1 MSTRA
6 KSSVLMGGTE
16 SASAPVSA
24 GAARQFLD
32 LPHRWPYRCARVGRR
47 TPPNYRG
54 RHDPDRRRRVPD
66 QVTSRRPDAVVGGG
80 PAAGAAARTLASAGR
95 HVVLLTAE
103 DRAPYDRT
111 VLSKDVLLRPG
122 ADVPEVWP
130 AGAPWRERIEV
141 RTGAQVVSLDPGAR
155 RLVTAA
161 GDEVVFESVI
171 LAPGAEPRRLAVPG
185 ADGAGVHYLR
195 DTTDAAALCVA
206 LEDARRLVVVGGG
219 VIGLEVAAA
228 AATRG
233 VEVVVLEAAPRV
245 LSRGAP
251 PAVSRWL
258 QTLHESHGVVV
269 RTSTGPTAVLRSE
282 RGAVTG
288 VRLADGTVM
297 PADVVVVGVGIVPRD
312 ELARAAGLAVDDG
325 ILIDPSGRTSHP
337 SVFAAGDA
345 VRTRHPGETPG
356 TRLESFTA
364 AGRQGEVAAHT
375 ALGEDDAFTDVP
387 WWWSDQYDA
396 TVQAIGAAP
405 AGAREEML
413 EAQGGLI
420 VLSLVGDRLV
430 AACGATHGPGI
441 ARAVRAAGPVIAA
454 KARLD
459 LDAVHAAAGD
469 LAGLAALLRATG
481 RPH

>member
-1 MSTRA
+1 M
-6 KSSVLMGGTE
+6 
-16 SASAPVSA
+16 
-24 GAARQFLD
+24 
-32 LPHRWPYRCARVGRR
+32 
-47 TPPNYRG
+47 
-54 RHDPDRRRRVPD
+54 
-66 QVTSRRPDAVVGGG
+66 VGGG
-80 PAAGAAARTLASAGR
+80 PAAAAAARALASAGR

-103 DRAPYDRT
+103 ERAPYDRT

-161 GDEVVFESVI
+161 GEEVVFESVI
-171 LAPGAEPRRLAVPG
+171 LATGAEPRRLAVPG
-185 ADGAGVHYLR
+185 AVGAGVYYLR
-195 DTTDAAALCVA
+195 DATDAAALCAA
-206 LEDARRLVVVGGG
+206 LDDVRRLVVVGGG

-233 VEVVVLEAAPRV
+233 VEVLVLEAAPRV

-251 PAVSRWL
+251 TAVSRWI
-258 QTLHESHGVVV
+258 QTLHESHGVMV
-269 RTSTGPTAVLRSE
+269 RTSTGPAAVLRSE

-288 VRLADGTVM
+288 VRLADGTVA
-297 PADVVVVGVGIVPRD
+297 PADAVVVGVGIVPRD
-312 ELARAAGLAVDDG
+312 GLARAAGLAVDDG
-325 ILIDPSGRTSHP
+325 ILIDQSGRTSHP

-345 VRTRHPGETPG
+345 VRTRDPGETHG

-405 AGAREEML
+405 AGACEEVL
-413 EAQGGLI
+413 DVQGGLI
-420 VLSLVGDRLV
+420 VLSLLGDRLM

-454 KARLD
+454 EARLD
-459 LDAVHAAAGD
+459 LNAVHAEDGD
-469 LAGLAALLRATG
+469 LAGLAALLRSAA